1 MDVDHNPPNGGD
13 ASDDDDFQKLLR
25 QANMGVAEGEVN
37 LLDGIAD
44 RPLEIG
50 EKADDAIDYEDI
62 GDDDLPEEEFES
74 GEGDDAGLTF
84 SGTTLQDSGG
94 ALNDEDVDMDD
105 LFGDNGDN
113 EDDLFGDGPSL
124 SDPVQKPGQHEDDPL
139 NSIEDLVQQGF
150 DAAVN
155 DTPQPAAH
163 NAAHGAV
170 QQDLEEED
178 PEVREQMALFA
189 QSMRKKD
196 EPAIAHKKTSR
207 EEFEKIWPNFEE
219 DKPPRFFSL
228 VPRKRAF
235 YIPKVPQKAP
245 KSFQMNKLTLDLATD
260 QEKAFRLHP
269 TTTTAAKPGR
279 QQEEEQGGIVHIT
292 SVAEEDGDSDEQMEL
307 ENLETI
313 DDREMIGNISWSD
326 LRIACEDW
334 DIPDESSVP
343 ALSDSSQAPTPP
355 ESIDSDQLSPNK
367 KRRLGD
373 REQPIQFSVYDH
385 MDLPTWDDP
394 ELETARLSK
403 KILLDMNDPHLLLDV
418 QQPSAE
424 PPKPRTLGLG
434 LKRDSRGSLAN
445 PMFKRYNISNDE
457 AYDALKE
464 SSQQKVR
471 STIGHM
477 NVEHSLPAL
486 KLQYPFYK
494 VALSDRELRSFHR
507 PTVTFKP
514 GERASISALRSVK
527 RKHKKNLK
535 PSEAFASAE
544 DLNIGDNSDLLLAEY
559 SEEYPTTL
567 SNFGMGIKILNY
579 YRRKDM
585 EDTARPKP
593 EDGIGETS
601 VLLPQDKSP
610 FSLFGQV
617 EPGQQVLTLH
627 NAMYRAPV
635 FKHKPEETDFLVSRS
650 WTGVNGPKYYMRN
663 IPNLMV
669 VGQQF
674 PSVEVPGTHAR
685 KVTEASKKR
694 LKMLAFRLYRKGQQK
709 GARQPW
715 VSNEMIKQHLPGT
728 VIAQNRS
735 RMREIMKYQKDIGT
749 WEPVPGETVPEEPI
763 LRTWIKP
770 EDVCLIDS
778 MHAGDKQ
785 LQDAG
790 IKSNEIRDDD
800 DEADNENAD
809 VKLAPW
815 NTTKNFLNACAGK
828 AMLELHGDGDPTG
841 QGLGFSFIKV
851 SMKGGFRD
859 VGESAA
865 DRLDNK
871 KMKELGGHS
880 YNVQRQQVMYENAIK
895 RIWNKQKESLSAQNP
910 PSDTEDDVDSAV
922 PRSNLPRQRSEVG
935 TPMMRHDDET
945 MSQMSRNS
953 NADNRGKKLKI
964 TRTIKNKHDEFE
976 DVTEIITDPAVIQL
990 YIKHKRQERLL
1001 NMRIEDIKPTGDPE
1015 VDKAQQIKLKAELA
1029 RLARN
1034 IERREGREKAKGLHK
1049 SQTGEGGAGGTAGP
1063 GKGGATPR
1071 KCANCGE
1078 VGHIKTNKKC
1088 VVRTQTF
1095 LLDNIILLIN
1105 IATGSAHSS
1114 TARESKTILSGTQ
1127 VLLRLLLPFL
1137 LLLLSLALHH
1147 EQNNKTTVLCSMRY
1161 MYFYNAGGDDAPI
1174 MTDVMYNWTK
1184 GRNRFLSFV
1193 ARYRAP
1199 TRNIHHR
1206 QTSTATTWEICSV

>member
-1 MDVDHNPPNGGD
+1 MDIDHNPPNGGGD
-13 ASDDDDFQKLLR
+13 ASDDDDFHKLLR
-25 QANMGVAEGEVN
+25 QANMGVAEGETN

-113 EDDLFGDGPSL
+113 DDDLFGDGPSL
-124 SDPVQKPGQHEDDPL
+124 SDPVQQPAQHEDDPL

-150 DAAVN
+150 SAATN

-163 NAAHGAV
+163 NAAHGIA

-189 QSMRKKD
+189 QSMRKND

-245 KSFQMNKLTLDLATD
+245 KSFQMNKLSLDLATD

-269 TTTTAAKPGR
+269 TTTATGKPGR
-279 QQEEEQGGIVHIT
+279 QQEEEQGGIVYIT
-292 SVAEEDGDSDEQMEL
+292 SIAEEDGDSDEQMEL
-307 ENLETI
+307 ENFETI

-334 DIPDESSVP
+334 EVPDESSVP
-343 ALSDSSQAPTPP
+343 ALSDSNQAPTPP
-355 ESIDSDQLSPNK
+355 ESVDSDQLSPNK
-367 KRRLGD
+367 KRRLGS

-403 KILLDMNDPHLLLDV
+403 KILLDMNDPHLLLDI

-514 GERASISALRSVK
+514 GERASISSLRSVK

-567 SNFGMGIKILNY
+567 SNFGMGVKILNY

-650 WTGVNGPKYYMRN
+650 WTGVNGPRYYMRN

-728 VIAQNRS
+728 EIAQNRS

-880 YNVQRQQVMYENAIK
+880 YNVQRQQVMYENAIR

-953 NADNRGKKLKI
+953 NVDNRGKKLKI
-964 TRTIKNKHDEFE
+964 TRTIKNKFDEFE
-976 DVTEIITDPAVIQL
+976 EVTEIITDPAVIQL

-1034 IERREGREKAKGLHK
+1034 IERREGREKAKGLHR
-1049 SQTGEGGAGGTAGP
+1049 SQTGEGGAGGTGGP

-1078 VGHIKTNKKC
+1078 VGHIKTNKKLC
-1088 VVRTQTF
+1088 PLLNGQRKQNDTF
-1095 LLDNIILLIN
+1095 RD
-1105 IATGSAHSS
+1105 ASAASP
-1114 TARESKTILSGTQ
+1114 
-1127 VLLRLLLPFL
+1127 V
-1137 LLLLSLALHH
+1137 
-1147 EQNNKTTVLCSMRY
+1147 TTVPATPS
-1161 MYFYNAGGDDAPI
+1161 FAGSP
-1174 MTDVMYNWTK
+1174 
-1184 GRNRFLSFV
+1184 S
-1193 ARYRAP
+1193 
-1199 TRNIHHR
+1199 
-1206 QTSTATTWEICSV
+1206 

>member
-1 MDVDHNPPNGGD
+1 MADEHPPPNGGGGGG
-13 ASDDDDFQKLLR
+13 DDNGDKDEDDFRKIMQQMSR
-25 QANMGVAEGEVN
+25 GAAEGEED
-37 LLDGIAD
+37 LLGGIAD
-44 RPLEIG
+44 RPLDIG
-50 EKADDAIDYEDI
+50 EKADDAVDYEDI
-62 GDDDLPEEEFES
+62 SDDDLPEEEFEL
-74 GEGDDAGLTF
+74 GEGADSTQNF

-94 ALNDEDVDMDD
+94 VVDNEDVDMDD
-105 LFGDNGDN
+105 LFGDNNDDN
-113 EDDLFGDGPSL
+113 DDNDDLFGDDPSH
-124 SDPVQKPGQHEDDPL
+124 SDAVQASTQHEDDPL
-139 NSIEDLVQQGF
+139 TSIEDLVQEGF
-150 DAAVN
+150 SAVSK
-155 DTPQPAAH
+155 DKPQPAAR
-163 NAAHGAV
+163 NTAPDAA
-170 QQDLEEED
+170 QQEAEEED
-178 PEVREQMALFA
+178 PEVREQLALFA
-189 QSMRKKD
+189 QSSRKKD
-196 EPAIAHKKTSR
+196 EPAAAPVKTSR
-207 EEFEKIWPNFEE
+207 EEFEKIWPNFEA

-235 YIPKVPQKAP
+235 YIPKVPQKTP
-245 KSFQMNKLTLDLATD
+245 KPFQLNKLTLDLATD
-260 QEKAFRLHP
+260 QEKSFRLQP
-269 TTTTAAKPGR
+269 TTATAKSGR
-279 QQEEEQGGIVHIT
+279 QQEEEQGGLIHIT
-292 SVAEEDGDSDEQMEL
+292 NTAEEDGDSDDQLEL
-307 ENLETI
+307 DNLDTI
-313 DDREMIGNISWSD
+313 DDREIIGNVSWSD

-334 DIPDESSVP
+334 DVPDGASDTT
-343 ALSDSSQAPTPP
+343 LSDENQAPTPP
-355 ESIDSDQLSPNK
+355 ESNGGIDSAQLSPNK
-367 KRRLGD
+367 KRKLGNRD
-373 REQPIQFSVYDH
+373 QPIHFSVYDH
-385 MDLPTWDDP
+385 MELPTWDDP

-514 GERASISALRSVK
+514 GERASITPLKSIK

-635 FKHKPEETDFLVSRS
+635 FKHKPEQTDFLVSRS
-650 WTGVNGPKYYMRN
+650 WTGVNGPRYYMRN

-709 GARQPW
+709 NARQPW

-728 VIAQNRS
+728 EIAQNRS

-790 IKSNEIRDDD
+790 IKSNEIRDDEE
-800 DEADNENAD
+800 EADNENAD

-922 PRSNLPRQRSEVG
+922 NHTNHSRQRSELG
-935 TPMMRHDDET
+935 TPAIRPDDET

-964 TRTIKNKHDEFE
+964 TRTIKNKYNEFE

-1034 IERREGREKAKGLHK
+1034 IERREGREKAKGMHK
-1049 SQTGEGGAGGTAGP
+1049 SQTGDGGATGGP

-1078 VGHIKTNKKC
+1078 VGHIKTNKK
-1088 VVRTQTF
+1088 
-1095 LLDNIILLIN
+1095 
-1105 IATGSAHSS
+1105 
-1114 TARESKTILSGTQ
+1114 
-1127 VLLRLLLPFL
+1127 
-1137 LLLLSLALHH
+1137 
-1147 EQNNKTTVLCSMRY
+1147 
-1161 MYFYNAGGDDAPI
+1161 
-1174 MTDVMYNWTK
+1174 
-1184 GRNRFLSFV
+1184 
-1193 ARYRAP
+1193 
-1199 TRNIHHR
+1199 
-1206 QTSTATTWEICSV
+1206 

>member
-1 MDVDHNPPNGGD
+1 MDDEHNPTASSHSD
-13 ASDDDDFQKLLR
+13 AAEDEDFARIMR
-25 QANMGVAEGEVN
+25 QAQMGAAEGEED
-37 LLDGIAD
+37 LLSGIAS
-44 RPLEIG
+44 RPLEAG
-50 EKADDAIDYEDI
+50 EKADDAVDYEDI

-74 GEGDDAGLTF
+74 GGGDDDAGINF
-84 SGTTLQDSGG
+84 SGTTMQDSGG
-94 ALNDEDVDMDD
+94 TLDNGDVDMDD
-105 LFGDNGDN
+105 LFGDGDAQ
-113 EDDLFGDGPSL
+113 DDLFGDDPDH
-124 SDPVQKPGQHEDDPL
+124 SDPTRENTQHKDDPL
-139 NSIEDLVQQGF
+139 TSIEDLVQEGF
-150 DAAVN
+150 NVAGQDKSQQSSR
-155 DTPQPAAH
+155 T
-163 NAAHGAV
+163 NAQTAT
-170 QQDLEEED
+170 QEEEEEEED
-178 PEVREQMALFA
+178 PEVREQLALFA
-189 QSMRKKD
+189 QSLRKKD
-196 EPAIAHKKTSR
+196 ELADAPKKTSR
-207 EEFEKIWPNFEE
+207 EEFEKIWPNFEA

-235 YIPKVPQKAP
+235 YIPKVPPKAP
-245 KSFQMNKLTLDLATD
+245 RPFQMNKLTLDIAPD
-260 QEKAFRLHP
+260 QEKSFRLHP
-269 TTTTAAKPGR
+269 TTTAKSGR
-279 QQEEEQGGIVHIT
+279 QQEEEQGGIIQIT
-292 SVAEEDGDSDEQMEL
+292 STAEDDGDGNEQMDFDHFD
-307 ENLETI
+307 TI
-313 DDREMIGNISWSD
+313 DDHEMIGNVSWSD

-334 DIPDESSVP
+334 EVPDDSN
-343 ALSDSSQAPTPP
+343 AAILSENGQAPTPP
-355 ESIDSDQLSPNK
+355 DSVNAGQSPSK

-373 REQPIQFSVYDH
+373 HDQSIQFSVYDH

-394 ELETARLSK
+394 ELETAKLSK

-507 PTVTFKP
+507 PTITFKP
-514 GERASISALRSVK
+514 GERASISSLKSVK

-535 PSEAFASAE
+535 PSEAFATAE

-601 VLLPQDKSP
+601 ILLPQDKSP

-650 WTGVNGPKYYMRN
+650 WTGVNGPRYYMRT

-694 LKMLAFRLYRKGQQK
+694 LKMLAFRLYRKGQQR

-728 VIAQNRS
+728 EIAQNRS

-828 AMLELHGDGDPTG
+828 AMLELHGEGDPTG

-865 DRLDNK
+865 DRLDSK

-910 PSDTEDDVDSAV
+910 PSDTEDDVDTAV
-922 PRSNLPRQRSEVG
+922 PRNNLPRQRSEMG
-935 TPMMRHDDET
+935 TPATMRHDDET

-964 TRTIKNKHDEFE
+964 TRTIKNKYDEYE

-1049 SQTGEGGAGGTAGP
+1049 SQTGEGGVTGGP

-1078 VGHIKTNKKC
+1078 VGHIKTNKKLC
-1088 VVRTQTF
+1088 PLLNGQRKQNDTF
-1095 LLDNIILLIN
+1095 KD
-1105 IATGSAHSS
+1105 A
-1114 TARESKTILSGTQ
+1114 
-1127 VLLRLLLPFL
+1127 
-1137 LLLLSLALHH
+1137 
-1147 EQNNKTTVLCSMRY
+1147 
-1161 MYFYNAGGDDAPI
+1161 NAASP
-1174 MTDVMYNWTK
+1174 
-1184 GRNRFLSFV
+1184 
-1193 ARYRAP
+1193 A
-1199 TRNIHHR
+1199 
-1206 QTSTATTWEICSV
+1206 TATVPATPSFAGSPS

>member
-1 MDVDHNPPNGGD
+1 MSDENPPPNGGGGD
-13 ASDDDDFQKLLR
+13 ASIDQDEDDFRKIMQQMSR
-25 QANMGVAEGEVN
+25 GAAEGEED
-37 LLDGIAD
+37 LLGGIAD
-44 RPLEIG
+44 RPLDIG
-50 EKADDAIDYEDI
+50 EKADDAVDYEDI
-62 GDDDLPEEEFES
+62 SDDDLPDEEFDS
-74 GEGDDAGLTF
+74 GEGVDSTQNF
-84 SGTTLQDSGG
+84 SGTTLQDSGD
-94 ALNDEDVDMDD
+94 AVDNEDVDMDD
-105 LFGDNGDN
+105 LFGDNNDDN
-113 EDDLFGDGPSL
+113 DDNDDLFGDDPSH
-124 SDPVQKPGQHEDDPL
+124 SDPVQTSTQHEDDPL
-139 NSIEDLVQQGF
+139 TSIEDLVQEGF
-150 DAAVN
+150 DTIAK
-155 DTPQPAAH
+155 DTPQPATR
-163 NAAHGAV
+163 NTAAGAA
-170 QQDLEEED
+170 QQEIEEEEEED
-178 PEVREQMALFA
+178 PEVREQLALFA
-189 QSMRKKD
+189 QSSRKKD
-196 EPAIAHKKTSR
+196 EPAAAPVKTSR
-207 EEFEKIWPNFEE
+207 EEFEKIWPNFEA

-235 YIPKVPQKAP
+235 YIPKVPQKTP
-245 KSFQMNKLTLDLATD
+245 KPFQLNKLTLDLATD
-260 QEKAFRLHP
+260 QEKSFRLQP
-269 TTTTAAKPGR
+269 TTTTAKSGR
-279 QQEEEQGGIVHIT
+279 QQDEEQGGLIQIT
-292 SVAEEDGDSDEQMEL
+292 NTAEEDGDSEDQLEL
-307 ENLETI
+307 DNLDTI
-313 DDREMIGNISWSD
+313 DDREMIGNVSWSD

-334 DIPDESSVP
+334 DVPDGASDIT
-343 ALSDSSQAPTPP
+343 LSDENQAPTPP
-355 ESIDSDQLSPNK
+355 DSNGGIDSEQLSPNK
-367 KRRLGD
+367 KRRLGSRD
-373 REQPIQFSVYDH
+373 QPIHFSVYDH
-385 MDLPTWDDP
+385 MELPTWDDP

-514 GERASISALRSVK
+514 GERASITPLKSVK

-567 SNFGMGIKILNY
+567 SNFGMGVKILNY

-635 FKHKPEETDFLVSRS
+635 FKHKPEQTDFLVSRS
-650 WTGVNGPKYYMRN
+650 WTGVNGPRYYMRN

-709 GARQPW
+709 NARQPW

-728 VIAQNRS
+728 EIAQNRS

-790 IKSNEIRDDD
+790 IKSNEIRDDEE
-800 DEADNENAD
+800 EADNENAD

-922 PRSNLPRQRSEVG
+922 NQTNHSRQRSEVG
-935 TPMMRHDDET
+935 TPAMRPDDET

-964 TRTIKNKHDEFE
+964 TRTIKNKYDEFE

-1015 VDKAQQIKLKAELA
+1015 VDKAQKIKLKAELA

-1049 SQTGEGGAGGTAGP
+1049 SQTGEGGATGGP

-1078 VGHIKTNKKC
+1078 VGHIKTNKKLC
-1088 VVRTQTF
+1088 PLLNGQRKQNDTFRDANASAASPATVVP
-1095 LLDNIILLIN
+1095 
-1105 IATGSAHSS
+1105 ATPSFAGSPS
-1114 TARESKTILSGTQ
+1114 
-1127 VLLRLLLPFL
+1127 
-1137 LLLLSLALHH
+1137 
-1147 EQNNKTTVLCSMRY
+1147 
-1161 MYFYNAGGDDAPI
+1161 
-1174 MTDVMYNWTK
+1174 
-1184 GRNRFLSFV
+1184 
-1193 ARYRAP
+1193 
-1199 TRNIHHR
+1199 
-1206 QTSTATTWEICSV
+1206 

>member
-1 MDVDHNPPNGGD
+1 MADEHPPQNVGGD
-13 ASDDDDFQKLLR
+13 STADNDEEDFRKIMQQMSR
-25 QANMGVAEGEVN
+25 GAAEGEED
-37 LLDGIAD
+37 LLGGIAD
-44 RPLEIG
+44 RPLDIG
-50 EKADDAIDYEDI
+50 EKADDAVDYEDI
-62 GDDDLPEEEFES
+62 SDDDLPDEEFAS
-74 GEGDDAGLTF
+74 GEGADSAQNF

-94 ALNDEDVDMDD
+94 AGDNEDVDMDD
-105 LFGDNGDN
+105 LFGDNHDDN
-113 EDDLFGDGPSL
+113 DDLFGDDPSH
-124 SDPVQKPGQHEDDPL
+124 SDPVQESARHEDDPL
-139 NSIEDLVQQGF
+139 TSIEDLVQEGF
-150 DAAVN
+150 SSVAEDK
-155 DTPQPAAH
+155 PQSATRNIATSV
-163 NAAHGAV
+163 A
-170 QQDLEEED
+170 QQEVEEED
-178 PEVREQMALFA
+178 PEVREQLALFA
-189 QSMRKKD
+189 QSSRKKD
-196 EPAIAHKKTSR
+196 EPAAAPVKTSR
-207 EEFEKIWPNFEE
+207 EEFEKIWPNFEA

-235 YIPKVPQKAP
+235 YIPKVPQKTP
-245 KSFQMNKLTLDLATD
+245 RPFQTNKLTLDLATD
-260 QEKAFRLHP
+260 QEKSFRLHP
-269 TTTTAAKPGR
+269 TTTTAKSGR
-279 QQEEEQGGIVHIT
+279 QQEEEQGGLIHIT
-292 SVAEEDGDSDEQMEL
+292 NTADEDGDSEDQLEL
-307 ENLETI
+307 DNLDTI
-313 DDREMIGNISWSD
+313 DDREMIGNVSWSD

-334 DIPDESSVP
+334 DVPDG
-343 ALSDSSQAPTPP
+343 ASDVTMSEGNQAPTPP
-355 ESIDSDQLSPNK
+355 DSMGGIDFEQLSPNK
-367 KRRLGD
+367 KRKLGS

-385 MDLPTWDDP
+385 MDLPAWDDP

-424 PPKPRTLGLG
+424 PPKPRTLGVG

-514 GERASISALRSVK
+514 GERASISVLKSVK

-567 SNFGMGIKILNY
+567 SNFGMGVKILNY

-635 FKHKPEETDFLVSRS
+635 FKHKPEQTDFLVSRS
-650 WTGVNGPKYYMRN
+650 FTGVNGPKYYMRN

-709 GARQPW
+709 NARQPW

-728 VIAQNRS
+728 EIAQNRS

-800 DEADNENAD
+800 EEADNENAD

-922 PRSNLPRQRSEVG
+922 NHNNTGRQRSEVG
-935 TPMMRHDDET
+935 TPAVRPDDET

-953 NADNRGKKLKI
+953 NADNSGKKLKI
-964 TRTIKNKHDEFE
+964 TRTIKNKYDEYE
-976 DVTEIITDPAVIQL
+976 DVTEVITDPAVIQL
-990 YIKHKRQERLL
+990 YIKHKRQQRLL

-1015 VDKAQQIKLKAELA
+1015 VDRAQQLKLKAELA

-1034 IERREGREKAKGLHK
+1034 IERREGREKAKGMHK
-1049 SQTGEGGAGGTAGP
+1049 SQTGEGGATGGP

-1088 VVRTQTF
+1088 V
-1095 LLDNIILLIN
+1095 DN
-1105 IATGSAHSS
+1105 
-1114 TARESKTILSGTQ
+1114 
-1127 VLLRLLLPFL
+1127 LPFL
-1137 LLLLSLALHH
+1137 
-1147 EQNNKTTVLCSMRY
+1147 QRVY
-1161 MYFYNAGGDDAPI
+1161 
-1174 MTDVMYNWTK
+1174 
-1184 GRNRFLSFV
+1184 
-1193 ARYRAP
+1193 
-1199 TRNIHHR
+1199 
-1206 QTSTATTWEICSV
+1206 

>member
-1 MDVDHNPPNGGD
+1 MADEHPPQNVGGD
-13 ASDDDDFQKLLR
+13 SNADNDEEDFRKIMQQMSR
-25 QANMGVAEGEVN
+25 GAAEGEVD
-37 LLDGIAD
+37 LLGGIAD
-44 RPLEIG
+44 RPLDIG
-50 EKADDAIDYEDI
+50 EKADDAVDYEDI
-62 GDDDLPEEEFES
+62 SDDDLPDEEFAS
-74 GEGDDAGLTF
+74 GEGADSTQNF
-84 SGTTLQDSGG
+84 SGTTLQESGG
-94 ALNDEDVDMDD
+94 AHDNEDVDMDD
-105 LFGDNGDN
+105 LFGDNHDDN
-113 EDDLFGDGPSL
+113 DDLFGDDPSH
-124 SDPVQKPGQHEDDPL
+124 SDPVQESARHEDDPL
-139 NSIEDLVQQGF
+139 TSIEDLVQEGF
-150 DAAVN
+150 STTTD
-155 DTPQPAAH
+155 DKPQSATRNIAPSVAH
-163 NAAHGAV
+163 QEV
-170 QQDLEEED
+170 EEED
-178 PEVREQMALFA
+178 PEVREQLALFA
-189 QSMRKKD
+189 QSSRKKD
-196 EPAIAHKKTSR
+196 EPAAAPVKTSR
-207 EEFEKIWPNFEE
+207 EEFEKIWPNFEA

-235 YIPKVPQKAP
+235 YIPKVPQKTP
-245 KSFQMNKLTLDLATD
+245 RPFQTNKLTLDLATD
-260 QEKAFRLHP
+260 QEKSFRLHP
-269 TTTTAAKPGR
+269 STTTAKSGR
-279 QQEEEQGGIVHIT
+279 QQEEEQGGLIHIT
-292 SVAEEDGDSDEQMEL
+292 NTADEDGDSEDQLEL
-307 ENLETI
+307 DNLDTI
-313 DDREMIGNISWSD
+313 DDREMIGNVSWSD

-334 DIPDESSVP
+334 DVLDGASDATMSDEN
-343 ALSDSSQAPTPP
+343 QAPTPP
-355 ESIDSDQLSPNK
+355 DSIGSIDLEQLSPNK
-367 KRRLGD
+367 KRKLGS
-373 REQPIQFSVYDH
+373 REQPVHFSVYDH

-424 PPKPRTLGLG
+424 PPKPRTLGVG

-514 GERASISALRSVK
+514 GERASISVLKSVK

-567 SNFGMGIKILNY
+567 SNFGMGVKILNY

-635 FKHKPEETDFLVSRS
+635 FKHKPEQTDFLVSRS
-650 WTGVNGPKYYMRN
+650 YTGVNGPKYYMRN

-709 GARQPW
+709 NARQPW

-728 VIAQNRS
+728 EIAQNRS

-800 DEADNENAD
+800 EEADNENAD

-922 PRSNLPRQRSEVG
+922 NHNNTGRQRSEVG
-935 TPMMRHDDET
+935 TPAVRPDDET

-953 NADNRGKKLKI
+953 NAENSGKKLKI
-964 TRTIKNKHDEFE
+964 TRTIKNKYDEYE
-976 DVTEIITDPAVIQL
+976 DVTEVITDPAVIQL
-990 YIKHKRQERLL
+990 YIKHKRQQRLL

-1015 VDKAQQIKLKAELA
+1015 VDRAQQLKLKAELA

-1034 IERREGREKAKGLHK
+1034 IERREGREKAKGMHK
-1049 SQTGEGGAGGTAGP
+1049 SQTGEGGATGGP

-1088 VVRTQTF
+1088 VG
-1095 LLDNIILLIN
+1095 N
-1105 IATGSAHSS
+1105 
-1114 TARESKTILSGTQ
+1114 
-1127 VLLRLLLPFL
+1127 LP
-1137 LLLLSLALHH
+1137 SL
-1147 EQNNKTTVLCSMRY
+1147 
-1161 MYFYNAGGDDAPI
+1161 
-1174 MTDVMYNWTK
+1174 
-1184 GRNRFLSFV
+1184 
-1193 ARYRAP
+1193 
-1199 TRNIHHR
+1199 
-1206 QTSTATTWEICSV
+1206 

>member
-1 MDVDHNPPNGGD
+1 MDEDLNPPVNGGGGEV
-13 ASDDDDFQKLLR
+13 SDDDDFNKLLR
-25 QANMGVAEGEVN
+25 QANMGAAPGEEN
-37 LLDGIAD
+37 LLDGIAN
-44 RPLEIG
+44 RPLEVG

-62 GDDDLPEEEFES
+62 GDDDLPDEEFES
-74 GEGDDAGLTF
+74 GEGDDTGLNF
-84 SGTTLQDSGG
+84 SGTTMQDSGD
-94 ALNDEDVDMDD
+94 ANDNLDDLFGDGEDD
-105 LFGDNGDN
+105 LFGDN
-113 EDDLFGDGPSL
+113 LGP
-124 SDPVQKPGQHEDDPL
+124 SDPVQEQPQHEDDPL
-139 NSIEDLVQQGF
+139 TSIEDLIQEGVSAAAESNTQQSLRNAGF
-150 DAAVN
+150 S
-155 DTPQPAAH
+155 TTQEEEE
-163 NAAHGAV
+163 
-170 QQDLEEED
+170 EEED
-178 PEVREQMALFA
+178 PELREQLALFA
-189 QSMRKKD
+189 QARRGKD
-196 EPAIAHKKTSR
+196 EQAAPPPKTSR
-207 EEFEKIWPNFEE
+207 EQFEKVWPNFEP

-228 VPRKRAF
+228 VPRKRAY

-245 KSFQMNKLTLDLATD
+245 KPFQTNKLTLELAVD
-260 QEKAFRLHP
+260 QEKTFRLPP
-269 TTTTAAKPGR
+269 TVSTTKSGREADEQGGLVYIATAA
-279 QQEEEQGGIVHIT
+279 EEQG
-292 SVAEEDGDSDEQMEL
+292 ESDDQMEL
-307 ENLETI
+307 DNLDPLDES
-313 DDREMIGNISWSD
+313 EMIGNISWSD
-326 LRIACEDW
+326 LRTACEDW
-334 DIPDESSVP
+334 SVLDGSS
-343 ALSDSSQAPTPP
+343 AATLSDSEGIPTPP
-355 ESIDSDQLSPNK
+355 DSMGGMDLDLSPNK
-367 KRRLGD
+367 KRRLGS
-373 REQPIQFSVYDH
+373 REQPIHFSVYDH

-424 PPKPRTLGLG
+424 PQKPRTLGLA
-434 LKRDSRGSLAN
+434 LKRDNRGSLAN

-494 VALSDRELRSFHR
+494 VSLNDRELRSFHR
-507 PTVTFKP
+507 PTITFKV
-514 GERASISALRSVK
+514 GERASISSLKSIK

-535 PSEAFASAE
+535 PSEAFATAE
-544 DLNIGDNSDLLLAEY
+544 DLNVGDNSDLLLAEY

-567 SNFGMGIKILNY
+567 SNFGMGVKILNY
-579 YRRKDM
+579 YRRKDDT
-585 EDTARPKP
+585 DTARPKP

-635 FKHKPEETDFLVSRS
+635 FKHRPQETDFLVSRS
-650 WTGVNGPKYYMRN
+650 WTGVNGPRYYMRN

-728 VIAQNRS
+728 EIAQNRS

-749 WEPVPGETVPEEPI
+749 WEPVQGETIPEEPI

-790 IKSNEIRDDD
+790 IKANEIRDDEED
-800 DEADNENAD
+800 QDTENAD

-815 NTTKNFLNACAGK
+815 NTTKNFLNACSGK

-895 RIWNKQKESLSAQNP
+895 RIWNKQKESLSATNP
-910 PSDTEDDVDSAV
+910 PSEVEDDVDSAV
-922 PRSNLPRQRSEVG
+922 PRNAHQRQRSEVG
-935 TPMMRHDDET
+935 TPLLRGDDET

-964 TRTIKNKHDEFE
+964 TRVIRNKFDEPE
-976 DVTEIITDPAVIQL
+976 EVTEFVTDPAVIQL
-990 YIKHKRQERLL
+990 YLKHKRQERLL
-1001 NMRIEDIKPTGDPE
+1001 NMRIDDIKPTGDTE
-1015 VDKAQQIKLKAELA
+1015 LDKAQQIKLKAELA
-1029 RLARN
+1029 RLQRN

-1049 SQTGEGGAGGTAGP
+1049 SQLGDGSATGGP

-1078 VGHIKTNKKC
+1078 VGHIKTNKKLC
-1088 VVRTQTF
+1088 PLLNGQKKQSDTF
-1095 LLDNIILLIN
+1095 RD
-1105 IATGSAHSS
+1105 AAAASPA
-1114 TARESKTILSGTQ
+1114 
-1127 VLLRLLLPFL
+1127 
-1137 LLLLSLALHH
+1137 
-1147 EQNNKTTVLCSMRY
+1147 TTVPPTPS
-1161 MYFYNAGGDDAPI
+1161 FAGSP
-1174 MTDVMYNWTK
+1174 
-1184 GRNRFLSFV
+1184 S
-1193 ARYRAP
+1193 
-1199 TRNIHHR
+1199 
-1206 QTSTATTWEICSV
+1206 